1 MRILGVSPAHDAS
14 VCVLNDGQLEFF
26 CKEERVIRKKRKK
39 LVFPYDRNH
48 TYVNENYQIGEKN
61 LNCSL
66 NLYKDLFDDRNYSQ
80 LDQAVFSSPSWG
92 IPGELTYEQ
101 MLHKFLKNHLNLQA
115 KSTLKFSH
123 HLCHAYLAFVNSK
136 FSQSLVFVIDRNG
149 SVIIKNN
156 TILARESESVF
167 LFDENGHKE
176 LYLGFWKNANHNK
189 CHIRKVIQDQYPNS
203 DVTINLENEYSIVK
217 VYEAATTLIGE
228 DPLENG
234 KTMGLSSYGQNIFY
248 HDLFIE
254 QNPIE
259 NYFDH
264 TLHPV
269 NEKYNAEIKGVVC
282 FNNLENKF
290 INIKDLNESN
300 FQFYANRAK
309 HVQLETQ
316 KAALRLIEKY
326 VKLTGIKNVC
336 IVGGYALNVVA
347 NNFYI
352 RNLPEVNFY
361 FEPTADDTGTSIG
374 GTMLAHKQIT
384 GEYPKPLEDNFYHYY
399 DDNEA
404 LATGV
409 DSNIEEICDLL
420 MKQKS
425 VAIFEGSP
433 EAGPRALGHRS
444 ILFDPRNINAKEIVN
459 KIKKREWFRP
469 FAGTI
474 LESEFSNYFH
484 TYSLKESPYMT
495 INFEAKEIT
504 KTLVPG
510 IVHVDDTCRIQTV
523 NKGFLY
529 ELLYLF
535 YRKTGCP
542 MLLNTSFNLAGLPL
556 VQTKQ
561 DAIEVFDNSVLDCVY
576 FVDDKKIIKK

>member
-1 MRILGVSPAHDAS
+1 M
-14 VCVLNDGQLEFF
+14 
-26 CKEERVIRKKRKK
+26 
-39 LVFPYDRNH
+39 
-48 TYVNENYQIGEKN
+48 
-61 LNCSL
+61 
-66 NLYKDLFDDRNYSQ
+66 
-80 LDQAVFSSPSWG
+80 
-92 IPGELTYEQ
+92 
-101 MLHKFLKNHLNLQA
+101 
-115 KSTLKFSH
+115 
-123 HLCHAYLAFVNSK
+123 
-136 FSQSLVFVIDRNG
+136 
-149 SVIIKNN
+149 
-156 TILARESESVF
+156 
-167 LFDENGHKE
+167 
-176 LYLGFWKNANHNK
+176 
-189 CHIRKVIQDQYPNS
+189 
-203 DVTINLENEYSIVK
+203 
-217 VYEAATTLIGE
+217 
-228 DPLENG
+228 
-234 KTMGLSSYGQNIFY
+234 
-248 HDLFIE
+248 
-254 QNPIE
+254 
-259 NYFDH
+259 
-264 TLHPV
+264 
-269 NEKYNAEIKGVVC
+269 
-282 FNNLENKF
+282 
-290 INIKDLNESN
+290 
-300 FQFYANRAK
+300 
-309 HVQLETQ
+309 
-316 KAALRLIEKY
+316 
-326 VKLTGIKNVC
+326 
-336 IVGGYALNVVA
+336 
-347 NNFYI
+347 
-352 RNLPEVNFY
+352 PEVNFY

-374 GTMLAHKQIT
+374 GAMLAHKQIT